1 MRPPVVPR
9 ASEHRSG
16 GVRWDRAEAA
26 ESGATDLH
34 DHVRYATDHRLRTD
48 GGSAL
53 SPRVVDAPE
62 DRAPAVV
69 VAAAAH
75 SFSASDQVHGCHR
88 AVSTVIRAQVKQ
100 LNATRWPYR
109 FVALLLFGEL
119 RDSGLLTDEEFAA
132 QKAKLLGT

>member
-1 MRPPVVPR
+1 MLAMRPPVVPR

-26 ESGATDLH
+26 EPGATDLH

-75 SFSASDQVHGCHR
+75 SFSASETARGYYG
-88 AVSTVIRAQVKQ
+88 ST
-100 LNATRWPYR
+100 
-109 FVALLLFGEL
+109 
-119 RDSGLLTDEEFAA
+119 LTF
-132 QKAKLLGT
+132 